1 MYSAMID
8 YVVFILTHGRA
19 DNVVTYKTLKK
30 CGYTG
35 RIVLVIDNEDKQA
48 DEYYAKYG
56 RDNVFMF
63 DKKAESEKCDTCDN
77 LEDRRVI
84 LFARNVCFEI
94 AEKLGYKYFIE
105 LDDDYN
111 QFGYTYASEDGTP
124 KEKSIK
130 HLDKVWQAMWDFY
143 VNTPVL
149 TIAMAQRGDF
159 VGGKENDIVKNE
171 KLKRKAMNS
180 FFCSTDRPFR
190 FMGRINEDVNAYTSL
205 GSRGHLF
212 FTVPLVA
219 LHQKQTQSNKGGMTD
234 IYLDGGT
241 YRKSFYTVI
250 NMPSAVKVG
259 VMGTRNP
266 RLHHNIEWNN
276 AVPRIVSE
284 TYRKE

>member
-1 MYSAMID
+1 MID

-105 LDDDYN
+105 LDDDY
-111 QFGYTYASEDGTP
+111 FGFSYSYASEDGKP
-124 KEKSIK
+124 RERKIKS
-130 HLDKVWQAMWDFY
+130 LDKVFDAMWKFY
-143 VNTPVL
+143 LSTPAH

-159 VGGKENDIVKNE
+159 VGGKENDILKNE

-180 FFCSTDRPFR
+180 FFCSTERR
-190 FMGRINEDVNAYTSL
+190 FKFFGRFNEDVNAYTTL
-205 GSRGHLF
+205 GSRGVLF
-212 FTVPLVA
+212 FTVPQVA
-219 LHQKQTQSNKGGMTD
+219 FHQEQTQSNKGGMTD

-241 YRKSFYTVI
+241 YRKSFYSVI

-259 VMGTRNP
+259 MMGENQ

>member
-1 MYSAMID
+1 MYSVMID

-105 LDDDYN
+105 LDDDY
-111 QFGYTYASEDGTP
+111 FGFSYSYASEDGKP
-124 KEKSIK
+124 RGRKIKS
-130 HLDKVWQAMWDFY
+130 LDKVFDAMWKFFLS
-143 VNTPVL
+143 TPAQ

-159 VGGKENDIVKNE
+159 VGGKENDILKNE

-180 FFCSTDRPFR
+180 FFCSTERKFK
-190 FMGRINEDVNAYTSL
+190 FFGRINEDVNAYTTL
-205 GSRGHLF
+205 GSRGALF
-212 FTVPLVA
+212 FTVPQVA
-219 LHQKQTQSNKGGMTD
+219 LHQEQTQSNKGGMTD

-241 YRKSFYTVI
+241 YRKSFYSVI

-259 VMGTRNP
+259 MMGKNQ

>member
-1 MYSAMID
+1 MID

-56 RDNVFMF
+56 RENVFMF

-105 LDDDYN
+105 LDDDY
-111 QFGYTYASEDGTP
+111 FGFSYSYASEDGKP
-124 KEKSIK
+124 RERKIKS
-130 HLDKVWQAMWDFY
+130 LDKVFDAMWKFY
-143 VNTPVL
+143 LSTPAQ
-149 TIAMAQRGDF
+149 TIAMAQRDDF
-159 VGGKENDIVKNE
+159 VGGKENDILKNE

-180 FFCSTDRPFR
+180 FFCSTERR
-190 FMGRINEDVNAYTSL
+190 FKFFGRINEDVNAYTTL
-205 GSRGHLF
+205 GSRGVLF
-212 FTVPLVA
+212 FTVPQVA
-219 LHQKQTQSNKGGMTD
+219 LHQEQTQSNKGGMTD

-241 YRKSFYTVI
+241 YRKSFYSVI

-259 VMGTRNP
+259 MMGENK